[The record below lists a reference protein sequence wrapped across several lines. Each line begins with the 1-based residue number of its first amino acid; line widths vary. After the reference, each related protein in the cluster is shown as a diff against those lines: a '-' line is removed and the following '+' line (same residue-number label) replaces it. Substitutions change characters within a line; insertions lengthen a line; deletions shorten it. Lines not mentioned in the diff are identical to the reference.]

1 MRNKPGRYYRVLK
14 LIDYGFILPEKQLT
28 TGYTGIS
35 EKGLTKCAS
44 GKD

>member
-1 MRNKPGRYYRVLK
+1 MRNEPGRYYCVLK

-28 TGYTGIS
+28 TGYIS